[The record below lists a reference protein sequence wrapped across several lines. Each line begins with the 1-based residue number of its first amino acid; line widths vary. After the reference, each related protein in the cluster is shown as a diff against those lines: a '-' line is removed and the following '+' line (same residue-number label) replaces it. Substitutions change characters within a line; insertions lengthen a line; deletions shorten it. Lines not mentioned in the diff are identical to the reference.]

1 MNKKGS
7 TRNWTVFPVP
17 AGNAW
22 SILWTGPGILLASL
36 MMAWGAECSQ
46 FFVAQGLALAMLA
59 WLQTLPEFAVEAV
72 LGFHQQS
79 QFLLA
84 NLTGALRLLTGLG
97 WPMIYFSA
105 AMSYRQQHKTGLGKI
120 ALPRHQSIQ
129 VVGLAGC
136 LVYVSVI
143 AIKASLT
150 VFDSLILLAIYS
162 GYLWFLQQGPAG
174 DHEDI
179 EDLAAIPKA
188 IVRARRPVRIAAI
201 AGLFL
206 GGGLLI
212 YFLAEPFLSSL
223 FALSAVAGISEFVF
237 IQWVAP
243 FVSEFPEFFSA
254 FYWARNIEKAPMAL
268 MNLVSSN
275 INQWTLL
282 SAMLPVVL
290 SLGHSSVVPL
300 TFDGEQRL
308 EYIMTL
314 GQQLLGLSF
323 LLNLEFAWWEA
334 AGLFVL
340 WLVQFIFSVG
350 SMGMQ
355 VHWWVTYAYFAWA
368 AVEAVRARKLRVWG
382 AFRETLK

>member
-1 MNKKGS
+1 MSKKS
-7 TRNWTVFPVP
+7 ATRNWTVFPVA
-17 AGNAW
+17 AGSTW

-36 MMAWGAECSQ
+36 MIAWGAECSQ

-59 WLQTLPEFAVEAV
+59 WMQTLPEFAVEAV

-105 AMSYRQQHKTGLGKI
+105 AISYRAQNKKGMGKI

-129 VVGLAGC
+129 VVGLTAC
-136 LVYVSVI
+136 LVYVSII

-150 VFDSLILLAIYS
+150 IVDSLILIAIY
-162 GYLWFLQQGPAG
+162 GVYLGFLQRGPAG

-201 AGLFL
+201 AALFL
-206 GGGLLI
+206 GGGALI

-223 FALSAVAGISEFVF
+223 FALAAVAGISEFVF

-254 FYWARNIEKAPMAL
+254 FYWARTIDKAPMAL

-290 SLGHSSVVPL
+290 SLGHRSIVPL
-300 TFDGEQRL
+300 TFDSEQRL

-314 GQQLLGLSF
+314 GQQLLGLMF
-323 LLNLEFAWWEA
+323 LINLEFAWWEA

-350 SMGMQ
+350 SMGTE
-355 VHWWVTYAYFAWA
+355 VHWWVTYAYFGWA
-368 AVEAVRARKLRVWG
+368 ALEVLKTRKVRAWK
-382 AFRETLK
+382 AFRETVK